1 MEGKERRV
9 SVRLGTGRWRSG
21 GGRKTGELGA
31 ESGGAHPVAFPG
43 LEIVLDRMLDVARLG
58 LDEEAVDDRAA
69 DLGKDLEV
77 DPQSQQGE

>member
-31 ESGGAHPVAFPG
+31 ESGGAHPVAFSG
-43 LEIVLDRMLDVARLG
+43 LEIVG
-58 LDEEAVDDRAA
+58 
-69 DLGKDLEV
+69 
-77 DPQSQQGE
+77 